1 MKKILSI
8 CLCALI
14 LLPLF
19 SSCSKPPEY
28 SEIEARF
35 IELVEASGEV
45 NMIFFGEGLQTYER
59 IYDPKSSTEVIV
71 EEQTAEDGTAKKVYH
86 YYYQIPDETYGT
98 VFAYRKSYL
107 DDYKYLE
114 VLSEPRSE
122 KTAFYE
128 DAEKNIFAYEIEG
141 YVEPVYEFYY
151 DSEDMTDY
159 DYVRDDEKY
168 TSVAEIKA
176 LAEKVYSSEYLNSLY
191 SSMFVGYVSAD
202 SSVSG
207 LSARYMEYADDDGN
221 VRLMKSNEF
230 DPFITE
236 VRKYD
241 FSTAKIIR
249 PANAEY
255 VTIEVDSYL
264 PSNPD
269 ARLTV
274 ELSMILQ
281 NGVWMLDSATY

>member
-8 CLCALI
+8 CLCAI
-14 LLPLF
+14 MLLPLL

-28 SEIEARF
+28 SEIEERF

-45 NMIFFGEGLQTYER
+45 NMIFFGDGLETYER

-71 EEQTAEDGTAKKVYH
+71 EEQIAEDGTTKKVYH
-86 YYYQIPDETYGT
+86 YYYKIPDDSYGT
-98 VFAYRKSYL
+98 VYAYRKSYL
-107 DDYKYLE
+107 DDYTYLK
-114 VLSEPRSE
+114 VLSKPDTE
-122 KTAFYE
+122 KTPFYE
-128 DAEKNIFAYEIEG
+128 DADRGIYAYEIEG
-141 YVEPVYEFYY
+141 YVEPVFDFYY
-151 DSEDMTDY
+151 DREDPTDY

-176 LAEKVYSSEYLNSLY
+176 LAEKVYSSDYLSSLY
-191 SSMFVGYVSAD
+191 GSMFVGYVS
-202 SSVSG
+202 SGSGLGG

-221 VRLMKSNEF
+221 VRLMRSNEF
-230 DPFITE
+230 EPFITE

-264 PSNPD
+264 PSSPD
-269 ARLTV
+269 VRLTV